1 MKKALNA
8 LEAIGNTPIVKLN
21 KVVPDHAAD
30 VWVKLEGGNPTGS
43 YKDRMAL
50 AIIEGA
56 EIRGDLKQGMT
67 VVEYTGGSTG
77 SGLAFVCAV
86 KGYKFHVVSSDAF
99 AKEKLDT
106 MRAFGA
112 KLEVIHSPSGKINS
126 NLINQMVDR
135 AKELAMKDDYFFSDQ
150 LNNADII
157 KGFEK
162 MGREILEQ
170 IDGSID
176 AFTCSVGTAGA
187 FMGVSN
193 ILLDSDKDTK
203 IVALE
208 PASAPYYSK
217 NQSDGDHHVEGIG
230 LGFALPLLDKNNYHE
245 ARGIDESEAREM
257 AKLLASEEGIFGG
270 TSSGLNV
277 VGAIQLAEELGK
289 GKTVVT
295 IAVDTGLKY
304 LTGNLFLQTQRFW
317 LCTKILISS
326 M

>member
-21 KVVPDHAAD
+21 KVVPDYAAD

-86 KGYKFHVVSSDAF
+86 KGYKFHVISSDAF

-112 KLEVIHSPSGKINS
+112 KLEVIHSSSGKINS
-126 NLINQMVDR
+126 KLINQMIDR
-135 AKELAMKDDYFFSDQ
+135 AKELATKDDYFFSDQ

-162 MGREILEQ
+162 MGLEILEQ

-230 LGFALPLLDKNNYHE
+230 LGFELPLLDKNNYHE

-304 LTGNLFLQTQRFW
+304 LTGNLF
-317 LCTKILISS
+317 

>member
-1 MKKALNA
+1 MIKALNA

-56 EIRGDLKQGMT
+56 EIRGDLKPGMT

-86 KGYKFHVVSSDAF
+86 KGYKFHVISSDAF

-162 MGREILEQ
+162 MGREILGQ

-230 LGFALPLLDKNNYHE
+230 LGFELPLLDKNNYHE

-304 LTGNLFLQTQRFW
+304 LTGNLFL
-317 LCTKILISS
+317 
-326 M
+326 

>member
-1 MKKALNA
+1 MIKALNA

-56 EIRGDLKQGMT
+56 EIRGDLKPGMT

-126 NLINQMVDR
+126 NLINQMIDR
-135 AKELAMKDDYFFSDQ
+135 AKELATKDDYFFSDQ

-193 ILLDSDKDTK
+193 ILLDSDKDIK

-230 LGFALPLLDKNNYHE
+230 LGFELPLLDKNNYHE
-245 ARGIDESEAREM
+245 AR
-257 AKLLASEEGIFGG
+257 
-270 TSSGLNV
+270 
-277 VGAIQLAEELGK
+277 
-289 GKTVVT
+289 
-295 IAVDTGLKY
+295 
-304 LTGNLFLQTQRFW
+304 
-317 LCTKILISS
+317 
-326 M
+326 

>member
-1 MKKALNA
+1 MKKALNT

-135 AKELAMKDDYFFSDQ
+135 AKELATKDDYFFSDQ
-150 LNNADII
+150 LNNTDII

-162 MGREILEQ
+162 MGREILDQ

-208 PASAPYYSK
+208 PASAPYYSN

-230 LGFALPLLDKNNYHE
+230 LGFELPLLDKNNYHE
-245 ARGIDESEAREM
+245 ARGIEESEAREM

-289 GKTVVT
+289 GKSVVT

-304 LTGNLFLQTQRFW
+304 LTGNLF
-317 LCTKILISS
+317 

>member
-1 MKKALNA
+1 MIKALNT
-8 LEAIGNTPIVKLN
+8 LEAIGNTRIVKLN
-21 KVVPDHAAD
+21 KVVPDYAAD

-56 EIRGDLKQGMT
+56 EIRGDLKPGMT

-77 SGLAFVCAV
+77 SGLAFICAV

-135 AKELAMKDDYFFSDQ
+135 AKELATKDDYFFSDQ

-162 MGREILEQ
+162 MGGEILNQ

-193 ILLDSDKDTK
+193 ILLDSDKNTK

-217 NQSDGDHHVEGIG
+217 NQSDGNHHVEGIG
-230 LGFALPLLDKNNYHE
+230 LGFELPLLDKNNYHE

-277 VGAIQLAEELGK
+277 VGAIQLATELGK

-304 LTGNLFLQTQRFW
+304 LTGNLFL
-317 LCTKILISS
+317 
-326 M
+326 

>member
-1 MKKALNA
+1 MIKALNA

-21 KVVPDHAAD
+21 KAVPDYAAD

-56 EIRGDLKQGMT
+56 EIRGDLKPGMT

-135 AKELAMKDDYFFSDQ
+135 AKELATKDDYFFSDQ

-170 IDGSID
+170 INGPID
-176 AFTCSVGTAGA
+176 AFTCSLGTAGA

-193 ILLDSDKDTK
+193 ILLDSDKDIK

-230 LGFALPLLDKNNYHE
+230 LGFELPLLDKNNYHE
-245 ARGIDESEAREM
+245 ARGVDESEAREM

-277 VGAIQLAEELGK
+277 VGAIKLAEELGK

-304 LTGNLFLQTQRFW
+304 LTGNLF
-317 LCTKILISS
+317 I
-326 M
+326 

>member
-1 MKKALNA
+1 MIKALNA

-56 EIRGDLKQGMT
+56 EIRGDLKPGMT

-112 KLEVIHSPSGKINS
+112 KLEVIHSQSGKINS
-126 NLINQMVDR
+126 NLINQMIDR
-135 AKELAMKDDYFFSDQ
+135 AKELATKDDYFFSDQ

-162 MGREILEQ
+162 MGQEILGQ

-176 AFTCSVGTAGA
+176 AFTCSLGTAGA

-230 LGFALPLLDKNNYHE
+230 LGFELPLLDKNNYHE

-304 LTGNLFLQTQRFW
+304 LTGNLFL
-317 LCTKILISS
+317 
-326 M
+326 

>member
-1 MKKALNA
+1 MIKALNA

-56 EIRGDLKQGMT
+56 EIRGDLKPGMT

-86 KGYKFHVVSSDAF
+86 KGYEFHVVSSDAF

-126 NLINQMVDR
+126 NLINQMIDR
-135 AKELAMKDDYFFSDQ
+135 AKELATKDDYFFSDQ

-157 KGFEK
+157 IGFEK

-230 LGFALPLLDKNNYHE
+230 LGLELPLLDKNNYHE

-304 LTGNLFLQTQRFW
+304 LTGNLFL
-317 LCTKILISS
+317 
-326 M
+326 